1 MLRYP
6 PTEIVLSPNDVEIAM
21 TRIAARNRAK
31 AGPYLSPRQ
40 VATASRAMPS
50 RPPVEYDSYSDV
62 STQTGDQGDRIVSSQ
77 SGSDFE
83 GRLARMAIGEDRS
96 RREVSQPCPN

>member
-6 PTEIVLSPNDVEIAM
+6 PTEIVLSPSDVEMVM
-21 TRIAARNRAK
+21 TRIAMRNRAK

-40 VATASRAMPS
+40 VITDSRAMLS
-50 RPPVEYDSYSDV
+50 RPPVEYDSYSDA
-62 STQTGDQGDRIVSSQ
+62 STRTGDQGDRTVSSQ

-83 GRLARMAIGEDRS
+83 GRLARMAIREDRPGG
-96 RREVSQPCPN
+96 EVSQPCLD